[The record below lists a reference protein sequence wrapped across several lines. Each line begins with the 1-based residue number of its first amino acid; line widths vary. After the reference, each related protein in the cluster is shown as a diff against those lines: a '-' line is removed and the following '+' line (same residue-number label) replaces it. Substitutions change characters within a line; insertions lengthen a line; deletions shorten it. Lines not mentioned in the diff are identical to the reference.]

1 MKTQKFKRTVSLLLA
16 MLMCVTTLFGM
27 GTTAFAAEE
36 TDEVY
41 LISYPRDGDAN
52 YGGEW
57 GHDSLSFMNGWSTA
71 TSRFTTIRAMGSYEG
86 NICYC
91 IEPACRSR
99 RATPLRKRAR
109 TSGTNTRRPTTAP
122 FLPTILSCLSAVS
135 FSTAIRERSRPLGAH
150 RMRAAT
156 SWLTPLP
163 RSF

>member
-91 IEPACRSR
+91 IEPGVPQQ
-99 RATPLRKRAR
+99 T
-109 TSGTNTRRPTTAP
+109 GNTFTKKGEDFWDEYPSSYNS
-122 FLPTILSCLSAVS
+122 TISPDELSCLSAVS
-135 FSTAIRERSRPLGAH
+135 FSTAIRGRSRPLGAH
-150 RMRAAT
+150 RTRAAT
-156 SWLTPLP
+156 SWLMPLQP
-163 RSF
+163 SF

>member
-1 MKTQKFKRTVSLLLA
+1 MKTQKFKRTLSLFLA

-57 GHDSLSFMNGWSTA
+57 GHNSLSFMNGWSTA

-91 IEPACRSR
+91 IEPGVPPADGQHLYEKGRGFLGRIPVVLQQYHFSR
-99 RATPLRKRAR
+99 
-109 TSGTNTRRPTTAP
+109 
-122 FLPTILSCLSAVS
+122 
-135 FSTAIRERSRPLGAH
+135 
-150 RMRAAT
+150 
-156 SWLTPLP
+156 
-163 RSF
+163 

>member
-91 IEPACRSR
+91 IEPGVPQQ
-99 RATPLRKRAR
+99 T
-109 TSGTNTRRPTTAP
+109 GNTFTKKGEDFWDEYPSSYNSTI
-122 FLPTILSCLSAVS
+122 LPTILSCLSAVS
-135 FSTAIRERSRPLGAH
+135 FSTAIRGRSRPLGAH
-150 RMRAAT
+150 RTRAAT
-156 SWLTPLP
+156 SWLMPLQP
-163 RSF
+163 SF